1 MKSLWQSYLCSD
13 FLDES
18 KAKASWRWPKRKSI
32 ILDVAKGL
40 AYLQYGVQP
49 IILHTDIKATNF
61 AKGYQT
67 CNQYLGI

>member
-18 KAKASWRWPKRKSI
+18 KAKVSWRWPKRKSI

-49 IILHTDIKATNF
+49 IILHRDIKATNF
-61 AKGYQT
+61 AEGYQT
-67 CNQYLGI
+67 CNQ